1 MKLTPAQERHIFLT
15 ARISRRAK
23 TLSALS
29 AEDMKNPTD
38 EVLLMTDQF
47 EDDLVEFLQL
57 TGRMDVILGCH
68 MEDFIDNVRA
78 VFAEHRAP
86 QDAVWSKLKFLSGI
100 GGTEQ

>member
-1 MKLTPAQERHIFLT
+1 MKLTPAQERHLFLT
-15 ARISRRAK
+15 SRISRRAK

-47 EDDLVEFLQL
+47 EDDLIEFLQL

-68 MEDFIDNVRA
+68 MENFVGEVHRVI
-78 VFAEHRAP
+78 AEHHVQLVVRR
-86 QDAVWSKLKFLSGI
+86 
-100 GGTEQ
+100 GGQHGLLGGVEHE